1 MKVRFQREERNFI
14 KMIKYD
20 FEGKENAITA
30 EHLKNGEICKVVGY
44 GQSMTPILKSGQ
56 PVICRP
62 VTKDTPLKK
71 NDIVLC
77 KVKGNYYLHKISAI
91 KNGVSYQISNN
102 HGHVNG
108 IINKNNIFGIVV
120 EIL

>member
-1 MKVRFQREERNFI
+1 MN
-14 KMIKYD
+14 YD
-20 FEGKENAITA
+20 YEGKENAITA
-30 EHLKNGEICKVVGY
+30 EHLKNGEVCKVIGF
-44 GQSMTPILKSGQ
+44 GQSMSPILKSGQ
-56 PVICRP
+56 PVIREP
-62 VTKDTPLKK
+62 VTEETDLTK

-77 KVKGNYYLHKISAI
+77 KVKGKYYLHKISAI

-108 IINKNNIFGIVV
+108 TISRNNIYGKVI

>member
-1 MKVRFQREERNFI
+1 M
-14 KMIKYD
+14 
-20 FEGKENAITA
+20 FEGKVNAITA
-30 EHLKNGEICKVVGY
+30 EHLKNGEVCKVTGY

-56 PVICRP
+56 SVICVP
-62 VTKDTPLKK
+62 VTENTVLRK

-77 KVKGNYYLHKISAI
+77 KVKSNYYLHKISAI

-102 HGHVNG
+102 HGYING
-108 IINKNNIFGIVV
+108 TISKRNIFGVVV

>member
-1 MKVRFQREERNFI
+1 MRITE
-14 KMIKYD
+14 YD
-20 FEGKENAITA
+20 FEGKVNAITA
-30 EHLKNGEICKVVGY
+30 EHLRNGETCKVIGF

-56 PVICRP
+56 PVICKP
-62 VTKDTPLKK
+62 VMEDTELKK

-77 KVKGNYYLHKISAI
+77 KVKSNYYLHKISAI

-102 HGHVNG
+102 RGHVNG
-108 IINKNNIFGIVV
+108 TITRSNIFGIVI

>member
-1 MKVRFQREERNFI
+1 MN
-14 KMIKYD
+14 YD
-20 FEGKENAITA
+20 YEGKENVITA
-30 EHLKNGEICKVVGY
+30 EHLKNGEVCKVIGF
-44 GQSMTPILKSGQ
+44 GQSMSPILKSGQ
-56 PVICRP
+56 PVICEP
-62 VTKDTPLKK
+62 VTEETDLKK

-77 KVKGNYYLHKISAI
+77 KVKGKYYLHKISAI

-108 IINKNNIFGIVV
+108 TISRNNIYGKVI

>member
-1 MKVRFQREERNFI
+1 MSYN
-14 KMIKYD
+14 Y
-20 FEGKENAITA
+20 EGKENAITA
-30 EHLKNGEICKVVGY
+30 EHLKNGEICKVVGF

-56 PVICRP
+56 PVICEP
-62 VTKDTPLKK
+62 VTEDTQLNK

-77 KVKGNYYLHKISAI
+77 KVKGKYYLHKISSI
-91 KNGVSYQISNN
+91 KNGASYQISNN

-108 IINKNNIFGIVV
+108 TISRNNIFGKVV

>member
-1 MKVRFQREERNFI
+1 MN
-14 KMIKYD
+14 YD
-20 FEGKENAITA
+20 YEGKENAITA
-30 EHLKNGEICKVVGY
+30 EHLRKGEICKVVGF

-56 PVICRP
+56 PVICKP
-62 VTKDTPLKK
+62 VTEETELKK

-77 KVKGNYYLHKISAI
+77 KVKGKYYLHKISAI

-108 IINKNNIFGIVV
+108 TIGRSSIYGIVV

>member
-1 MKVRFQREERNFI
+1 M
-14 KMIKYD
+14 KYD
-20 FEGKENAITA
+20 YEGKENAITA
-30 EHLKNGEICKVVGY
+30 GHLRNGEVCKVVGF

-56 PVICRP
+56 TVICKP
-62 VTKDTPLKK
+62 VTDETVLKK
-71 NDIVLC
+71 NDIVMC
-77 KVKGNYYLHKISAI
+77 KVKGKYYLHKISAI

-108 IINKNNIFGIVV
+108 TIGRNNIYGVVV

>member
-1 MKVRFQREERNFI
+1 
-14 KMIKYD
+14 MIC
-20 FEGKENAITA
+20 E
-30 EHLKNGEICKVVGY
+30 
-44 GQSMTPILKSGQ
+44 
-56 PVICRP
+56 P
-62 VTKDTPLKK
+62 VTEETELKK

-77 KVKGNYYLHKISAI
+77 KVKGKYYLHKISAI

-108 IINKNNIFGIVV
+108 TIGRSSIYGVVV

>member
-1 MKVRFQREERNFI
+1 MTEYQ
-14 KMIKYD
+14 
-20 FEGKENAITA
+20 FEGKENKITA
-30 EHLKNGEICKVVGY
+30 EHLRKGETCKVIGF

-56 PVICRP
+56 SVICSP
-62 VTKDTPLKK
+62 VNENTSLNK

-77 KVKGNYYLHKISAI
+77 KVKGKYYLHKISAI
-91 KNGVSYQISNN
+91 KGKSYQISNN

-108 IINKNNIFGIVV
+108 TVSRNCIYGKVV